1 MNKAVQ
7 NGIITSADKKKIDEL
22 SAGSV
27 TGVKGDAESE
37 YRVGAVNLT
46 AANVGAA
53 ASDHNHDS
61 SYAAANHNHDGSY
74 AAANHNHDGSYA
86 AKTHTHSEYASSTH
100 THSAATTSAAG
111 FMSATDKSKLDGI
124 ATGANAY
131 SHPTT
136 TAVTGVPTAN
146 ATPGFGGTFTVNQ
159 VSRDT
164 SGHVSAITS
173 RTITIPSA
181 TATTVAAGLMSADDK
196 KKLNGIAAGAQV
208 NSVTGVKGNSESTY
222 RTGNVNLTAANIGAA
237 ASSHTHDAAT
247 ESAAGFL
254 TATEKKFLNKLSWN
268 SSNNCFTLNDYVE
281 AACGFAQTYVTINDY
296 PNEAANAV
304 KTVYKG
310 FSQLINNMTDQWYN
324 DVILMRV
331 TMDCTSTDPPQ
342 IKLGS
347 VGPYVFKYAGN
358 EGTYQSWKDTPTS
371 YVAHKWNFNTVEASE
386 LVMGIY
392 AIQLWRNWWNIG
404 GIFWNILYGP
414 PRFYKK
420 IWDKIS

>member
-1 MNKAVQ
+1 M
-7 NGIITSADKKKIDEL
+7 
-22 SAGSV
+22 
-27 TGVKGDAESE
+27 
-37 YRVGAVNLT
+37 
-46 AANVGAA
+46 
-53 ASDHNHDS
+53 
-61 SYAAANHNHDGSY
+61 
-74 AAANHNHDGSYA
+74 
-86 AKTHTHSEYASSTH
+86 
-100 THSAATTSAAG
+100 
-111 FMSATDKSKLDGI
+111 
-124 ATGANAY
+124 
-131 SHPTT
+131 
-136 TAVTGVPTAN
+136 
-146 ATPGFGGTFTVNQ
+146 
-159 VSRDT
+159 
-164 SGHVSAITS
+164 
-173 RTITIPSA
+173 
-181 TATTVAAGLMSADDK
+181 
-196 KKLNGIAAGAQV
+196 
-208 NSVTGVKGNSESTY
+208 TGVKGNSESTY

-254 TATEKKFLNKLSWN
+254 TADEKKFLNKLSWN

-281 AACGFAQTYVTINDY
+281 AACGIAQTYVAINDS

-310 FSQLINNMTDQWYN
+310 FSQLFNNMTDQWYN

-358 EGTYQSWKDTPTS
+358 EGTYQSWKDGST

-392 AIQLWRNWWNIG
+392 AIQLWRNWWSAG